1 MWIFLAILAFLAG
14 QVYLFRCLGK
24 LDKFQEQQSADEPQ
38 KEILSIALSDWAA
51 ADSVT
56 RILESFSG
64 CCPNVEIMLLTGQ
77 DVWEA
82 VQSGRAAVGFL
93 PDTGSVRH
101 KNADMTVVTV
111 KTVPQQRIIWRQ
123 SSRSGPENDFV
134 EYLRQQAVVEILNDL

>member
-1 MWIFLAILAFLAG
+1 MWIFFAVLAFFAG

-24 LDKFQEQQSADEPQ
+24 LDKFREQQGADEPQ

-77 DVWEA
+77 NVSEA

-93 PDTGSVRH
+93 PAAGAARH
-101 KNADMTVVTV
+101 ICSDLTVVTV
-111 KTVPQQRIIWRQ
+111 KTVPQQQLIWKHSPQ
-123 SSRSGPENDFV
+123 SGPAKDFV
-134 EYLRQQAVVEILNDL
+134 EYLWQQSMVEIPNNM